1 MANRSFKERTPF
13 EEPTINLTPLIDVV
27 FVILIMFI
35 LVAPLLQLDKVRLA
49 EGPEIAFKEASSVR
63 ESSPIAIH
71 VRRDNTIWLKE
82 RSIAKE
88 EIRPALSSLKLAHPG
103 AIPQLFLDQEASF
116 GTYQA
121 VKNGVEEAGFQE
133 MDILLTP
140 K

>member
-1 MANRSFKERTPF
+1 MANRSFKERVPF

-49 EGPEIAFKEASSVR
+49 EGPEIAFKEATSVR
-63 ESSPIAIH
+63 DSSPITLH
-71 VRRDNTIWLKE
+71 VHKDNTIWLKE
-82 RSIAKE
+82 RLLQKE
-88 EIRPALSSLKLAHPG
+88 ELRPSLILLRQEYPK
-103 AIPQLFLDQEASF
+103 AIPQLFLDKDASF

-121 VKNGVEEAGFQE
+121 VKNGAEEAGFQE
-133 MDILLTP
+133 MDILLSP